1 MKIWYEKPRII
12 PPFRVKALIMHEWIR
27 RTAAEGYIY
36 ICPVCGNREKFVS
49 RYCRNCGT
57 RLSRQN
63 DKKEAYNN
71 EMA

>member
-27 RTAAEGYIY
+27 RTAAQGYIY

-57 RLSRQN
+57 KLSH
-63 DKKEAYNN
+63 KETKG
-71 EMA
+71 ERKR